1 MVSLPAFGQ
10 SVKVG
15 EQVTL
20 TTLQGKKISG
30 KVSSFDKSKVFIL
43 NESGGA
49 SIAFTNLAALD
60 QLKFGYDSSAIQKQ
74 KEAAAKK
81 KLEDE
86 EKVKSV
92 YKSAEANFK
101 ANKLEKA
108 TENLNQILND
118 FPQSKQAGTVIAVKN
133 ILSEKDKKKSAGF
146 TIDEATRFKDTMNS
160 YEVIKKNYGTVPK
173 EKREALD
180 NIFGRGLF
188 TQEITIETTLLALK
202 NLEDSRQKALNGR

>member
-1 MVSLPAFGQ
+1 M
-10 SVKVG
+10 
-15 EQVTL
+15 
-20 TTLQGKKISG
+20 
-30 KVSSFDKSKVFIL
+30 
-43 NESGGA
+43 
-49 SIAFTNLAALD
+49 
-60 QLKFGYDSSAIQKQ
+60 
-74 KEAAAKK
+74 
-81 KLEDE
+81 
-86 EKVKSV
+86 
-92 YKSAEANFK
+92 
-101 ANKLEKA
+101 
-108 TENLNQILND
+108 NQILND